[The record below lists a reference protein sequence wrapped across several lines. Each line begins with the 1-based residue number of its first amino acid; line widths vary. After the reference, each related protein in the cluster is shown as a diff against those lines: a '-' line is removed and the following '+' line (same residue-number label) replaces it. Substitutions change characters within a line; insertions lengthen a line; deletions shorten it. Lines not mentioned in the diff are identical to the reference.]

1 MKSIV
6 IWFFFWYLDSR
17 FIHQPKCS
25 YDDSLFMGY
34 DTFFLKYILA
44 FSFFVRG
51 GRCQNHF
58 LILAEL
64 GYVQVIN

>member
-25 YDDSLFMGY
+25 YDDSLIMSY